1 MKNSPNNTAETI
13 AKNVRNLRKNMNLS
27 QEEFA
32 GAAEIDRTYASQIE
46 RAVAKPSLAVLCRIA
61 EVLNVELRELLD

>member
-1 MKNSPNNTAETI
+1 MKNSPNYTAETI

-46 RAVAKPSLAVLCRIA
+46 RAVANPSLAVLCRIA

>member
-46 RAVAKPSLAVLCRIA
+46 
-61 EVLNVELRELLD
+61 

>member
-1 MKNSPNNTAETI
+1 MITVA
-13 AKNVRNLRKNMNLS
+13 

-46 RAVAKPSLAVLCRIA
+46 RAVANPSLAVLCRIA